1 MSAPR
6 GTRLMMTTDTVGGV
20 WTFATDLARGLGA
33 RGFQVLLVTLG
44 PRPASAQRAMIAG
57 YPGVLL
63 IETDLALEW
72 QDPGGQNA
80 DRART
85 VLAEIA
91 AAFAPHVVHLNSFRE
106 ATFGWSAPVIVVA
119 HSCVNTWATAC
130 GDTNFLK
137 ASEWS
142 AYATNVRAGL
152 ERAYVWLAPSFAF
165 RDQIARQ
172 YQSPEKGHTIW
183 NGAIPAG
190 RRSEAKQPVV
200 LAAGRVWDKAKN
212 LPALTAVTSRLD
224 WPVRIVGPFDGEG
237 RRIPVRG
244 CELLGELSHQEL
256 LREMKMASIFVS
268 PALYEPFGLSVLEA
282 ATAGCAL
289 LLSDI
294 PTFRELWDGAAL
306 FFNPRDADELTQQL
320 RLLGADEVQRARLQ
334 RGAIE
339 RARQYPIRATIEAYG
354 SLYAAALA
362 NNADRSLALR
372 DGGMQA

>member
-1 MSAPR
+1 MTAPP
-6 GTRLMMTTDTVGGV
+6 GTRLMMTTDAVGGV
-20 WTFATDLARGLGA
+20 WTFATDLSRGLGA

-44 PRPASAQRAMIAG
+44 PRPSDAQRAMISG
-57 YPGVLL
+57 CPGVSLD
-63 IETDLALEW
+63 ETDLALEW
-72 QDPGGQNA
+72 QDPGGHNA

-91 AAFAPHVVHLNSFRE
+91 AAFVPHVVHFNSFRE
-106 ATFGWSAPVIVVA
+106 ATFGWNPPVIVVA
-119 HSCVNTWATAC
+119 HSCVSTWATAC
-130 GDTNFLK
+130 GDTDFLK

-142 AYATNVRAGL
+142 VYDANVRAGL
-152 ERAYVWLAPSFAF
+152 ECADVWLAPSFAF
-165 RDQIARQ
+165 RDLIARQ
-172 YQSPEKGHTIW
+172 YQSPEKGRTIW
-183 NGAIPAG
+183 NGTLPSC
-190 RRSEAKQPVV
+190 RRSEGKQPVV

-212 LPALTAVTSRLD
+212 LAALTAVASRLD
-224 WPVRIVGPFDGEG
+224 WPVRIVGPSDGEG
-237 RRIPVRG
+237 QQDPAT
-244 CELLGELSHQEL
+244 LLGELSHQEL

-306 FFNPRDADELTQQL
+306 FFNPRDADDLTERL

-334 RGAIE
+334 RGAVE
-339 RARQYPIRATIEAYG
+339 RARQYPLRATIEAYG

-362 NNADRSLALR
+362 NNADSSPSLQ
-372 DGGMQA
+372 DGGMRA